1 MMERVFLS
9 QLPLMCLSVF
19 RQHLFLQDLNMIIL
33 CLMLRLY
40 VRNHFFISQIKHKMN
55 RVEKSQISAVSLL
68 NVKTFILS
76 YSLRSVFFSRSEN
89 STLLRTLFFDMWIFI
104 HFYFHIWFSFIK
116 PLWHFLSFPALL
128 RPCHCENQFHLHF
141 SREKKRITYSRRVP
155 WNVWIKSLYK
165 CDCGDSSAISFNDLS
180 LPPKSL
186 KYDKCGERLVNDRQK
201 SVRGRRSKGDPV
213 GSFIERYCGK

>member
-68 NVKTFILS
+68 NVKTFILFI
-76 YSLRSVFFSRSEN
+76 LFKVCFFSRSEN
-89 STLLRTLFFDMWIFI
+89 STLLRTLFFDDVNLYSFLFPYLIQLYQTSLTFPQ
-104 HFYFHIWFSFIK
+104 FSGS
-116 PLWHFLSFPALL
+116 LETVS
-128 RPCHCENQFHLHF
+128 
-141 SREKKRITYSRRVP
+141 SR
-155 WNVWIKSLYK
+155 KS
-165 CDCGDSSAISFNDLS
+165 ISFTLQS
-180 LPPKSL
+180 RKKTHHIFTARSV
-186 KYDKCGERLVNDRQK
+186 KCLN
-201 SVRGRRSKGDPV
+201 
-213 GSFIERYCGK
+213 